1 MRTDSPVRQKTRSC
15 KEAILTIRLLVCCS
29 VGLFVLAGC
38 VTLKD
43 VPATHIVMAN
53 GRGNPVDPT
62 GNIGCRDK
70 PESCKDAKGES
81 RHLWLMPVE
90 YRQMDRRSP
99 ESSSPRPDSSPG
111 SYDAYLTALFED
123 LVRNAPVK
131 NNKKQILIFTHGGLN
146 TQVGTVERALDLMQ
160 AIPKEDY
167 YPIFINWQ
175 SSLFSSYFDHLVF
188 IRQGES
194 WDGWGVLTT
203 PLFVPVYFAADVAR
217 AITRAP
223 IVWYFLA
230 QNWVKSAGSTDAI
243 AEAEAI
249 AKELEQEYQKN
260 PSGNVLK
267 MAHDPADERA
277 VWDATLAHATAA
289 LTIPTKLIGSMFID
303 AFGKSAWD
311 IMLRRTHMLYH
322 TEREFFESQKV
333 AVDEGKPEFPT
344 SHIRPDGGL
353 SVFLRRLQQ
362 MVDDP
367 VNGGPEAW
375 DITLVGHSMGTIV
388 LNQMIR
394 EFGLRTASASDGKS
408 ATAGVALPFNRIVYM
423 AGATTVR
430 DYQDSVFPYLREN
443 RNARV
448 YHLVLH
454 PKAEVRERFD
464 PGIPYVD
471 FPPRGS
477 LLVWVDDFLS
487 TPETPL
493 DRTVGRYENL
503 VSAVHNTPDDLRG
516 RVHIKAFGAGR
527 DVRAPQKHGDF
538 TAHLKFWKP
547 ECWWSPGADYPPDC
561 YGQ

>member
-1 MRTDSPVRQKTRSC
+1 MTRAYGAKGFLRRCGRSGSMRG
-15 KEAILTIRLLVCCS
+15 ILLPCGLLV
-29 VGLFVLAGC
+29 VLVVAGC
-38 VTLKD
+38 ATLAN
-43 VPATHIVMAN
+43 VPTTHIVMAN

-70 PESCKDAKGES
+70 PDSCKDAKEES
-81 RHLWLMPVE
+81 RHLWILPVE

-99 ESSSPRPDSSPG
+99 GANPSDQSPG
-111 SYDAYLTALFED
+111 SYEAYLKGLFED
-123 LVRNAPVK
+123 LARNAPVK
-131 NNKKQILIFTHGGLN
+131 NNKRQVLIFAHGGLN
-146 TQVGTVERALDLMQ
+146 TQVGTVERARDLMQ
-160 AIPKEDY
+160 AIPREEY

-188 IRQGES
+188 VRQGQS
-194 WDGWGVLTT
+194 WDGWGAVTT
-203 PLFVPVYFAADVAR
+203 PVFVPVYFAADVAR
-217 AITRAP
+217 AIARAP

-243 AEAEAI
+243 AEADAI
-249 AKELEQEYQKN
+249 AKELEREYRTN

-267 MAHDPADERA
+267 MAHDPADERKP
-277 VWDATLAHATAA
+277 WDAVLAHATAA
-289 LTIPTKLIGSMFID
+289 VTIPTKLIGSMFID
-303 AFGKSAWD
+303 AFGRSAWE

-333 AVDEGKPEFPT
+333 AVDEGLPETPT
-344 SHIRPDGGL
+344 SHIKPDGAL
-353 SVFLRRLQQ
+353 SVFIRGLQAV
-362 MVDDP
+362 VDR
-367 VNGGPEAW
+367 NGGPDAW

-388 LNQMIR
+388 LNQMVR
-394 EFGLRTASASDGKS
+394 EFGLRTEGSSDGQS

-430 DYQDSVFPYLREN
+430 DYQDSLFPYLREN

-448 YHLVLH
+448 YHLMLH

-464 PGIPYVD
+464 PGIPYMD
-471 FPPRGS
+471 LPPRGS

-503 VSAVHNTPDDLRG
+503 ISAVHNTPDELRG

-538 TAHLKFWKP
+538 TSHLKFWKP
-547 ECWWSPGADYPPDC
+547 ECWWSPGTDYPRGC
-561 YGQ
+561 YGE